1 MSDKDIT
8 KEQKL
13 SMVASRIRGVKIDK
27 FNAELSVIEQN
38 ALDTPEASIVASSN
52 NIISNANAQIDAL
65 EAQYTL
71 IQAEQY
77 NYVDTP
83 KTKNEL
89 MIIALQQR
97 IGEMTAN
104 YEGQIASLRAD
115 LTQLMEIAK
124 ITETETKET

>member
-13 SMVASRIRGVKIDK
+13 SMVASRIRGVKIEK
-27 FNAELSVIEQN
+27 FSAELNIIEQN
-38 ALDTPEASIVASSN
+38 ALETPEESIVASADK
-52 NIISNANAQIDAL
+52 IISNASAQIAAL

-77 NYVDTP
+77 ISMDTP

-97 IGEMTAN
+97 IGELTAN